1 MADDIR
7 QVNDEINRLRAEL
20 GRNPLRP
27 FEQADLER
35 ARALLNSM
43 RAEVREMSSD
53 LNYVAK
59 AFKDSVNSLSR
70 QNTYLSDAKKA
81 LGSISSLSEKIS
93 DYRRGQASLGEKEL
107 ENLQKQAKKRF
118 EELELIKNVG
128 NLSEANRLEIVE
140 ALKQQEKFNTAVE
153 RTIKHQKDVNKEIG
167 IVGTGIE
174 GIAKAVSKLGF
185 GDLSKPLTDAIEK
198 TKNARL
204 QMKLNGDEVENINKL
219 QELQNKNY
227 DTLTQAELEQYD
239 ELSTIYG
246 IDAQAQNQKK
256 AALLSQN
263 AELSTQTSKYKNIGK
278 ALGEQLTKANLIDFA
293 IKEFTDALIK
303 GDQATG
309 ELAKGFNMSYSAA
322 SDLRNNLNDI
332 ANLSADINVST
343 KGLQESM
350 MAVGKTLGTNAV
362 LNQKDLVTFT
372 KLREQS
378 GMTNENLAAMQRF
391 TLATG
396 ASLEDTT
403 GEFLAQAQITAQNN
417 GVVLNTKQLLEET
430 ANVSD
435 AIKLSAGGT
444 AGGFAKAAA
453 QVKSLG
459 MSLEKVDA
467 ISSSLLDFESSIT
480 SELEAE
486 LLVGKDL
493 TLEKARQAALDGDL
507 ATVAKEISD
516 QIGSSAEFTKMNRLQ
531 QEALAKAV
539 GMSREDLA
547 KTLVEREA
555 LVGLSGEEA
564 KAGKETFDNLVKQY
578 GVEKAQQ
585 MIKEQGLDTLMKQQ
599 SIQERFGK
607 SIEKL
612 REVFMSLAQPILDI
626 LDPLMEIVNVVLPL
640 INLALA
646 PVMNVFKAIAKII
659 STGLREPLE
668 AIKQVFSGIID
679 IFKGDFEQGFTK
691 IGKGIIKA
699 LVSPITAIIA
709 GFDSLINGAIGIIN
723 KIPGVNLGAVD
734 LTSGWKS
741 MVSIDDGMIAP
752 DGGLVVSGEKGTY
765 KLNENDSIVAGTGL
779 GGKKEKG
786 FLENLG
792 GMLTPSINV
801 DLAPVV
807 AELQSVKAVLNQI
820 LAKEGAVYIDST
832 KAGTAFAVGTSKLQ

>member
-612 REVFMSLAQPILDI
+612 REVFMSLAQPVLDI